1 MRSRYFTVIHIANFV
16 IGLPAFLTFV
26 NHAVPIVAM
35 NIVIITILAALVN
48 LVFVL
53 SNRGSKTIPSPYK
66 VAENSFLSW
75 AITGLATAIYLLA
88 VNQVIVPSLIIL
100 LVGLFTGVFTSA
112 IQYHIALLLSEDIEI
127 EEINL
132 SLRWQFNISL
142 FVFFFFFGLLL
153 TLIYSRISIVQIIL
167 AAVLS
172 FILSLILSIFFFAPL
187 LNGIRRIKNRVDEIA
202 TRGGDI
208 SGRLFVRSNNE
219 IGQLTSSIN
228 NLLDSIENIVK
239 SLGGISFEISERAE
253 ILSSATEEL
262 NASLEE
268 VSSTVQHIAKGSQ
281 EQSVG
286 VSDIAKALDEYS
298 KFTASVT
305 SQVKMTVV
313 SSTKATK
320 SAEEGLNL
328 TKSAADIS
336 QDIYEHTLVSQER
349 MALLKKNAGE
359 IKKILDIIR
368 SFSDQTDLLALNS
381 AIEAARLG
389 EAGRGFAVVADEIRN
404 LATEI
409 QKSSETVEV
418 VIAET
423 EKSIDELYKS
433 LNIEQE
439 KVVKGRDINIRS
451 EEQFSQIAKSVNLA
465 NEMVKQISSAA
476 TKQVESVRSLLHAIE
491 DVAKVATDTASATEE
506 VASAV
511 EEQTAS
517 MEELASTAQAL
528 SQTSIKL
535 TELVKKFA
543 KPS

>member
-336 QDIYEHTLVSQER
+336 QDIYEHTLVSR
-349 MALLKKNAGE
+349 
-359 IKKILDIIR
+359 
-368 SFSDQTDLLALNS
+368 
-381 AIEAARLG
+381 
-389 EAGRGFAVVADEIRN
+389 RGW
-404 LATEI
+404 
-409 QKSSETVEV
+409 
-418 VIAET
+418 
-423 EKSIDELYKS
+423 
-433 LNIEQE
+433 
-439 KVVKGRDINIRS
+439 
-451 EEQFSQIAKSVNLA
+451 
-465 NEMVKQISSAA
+465 
-476 TKQVESVRSLLHAIE
+476 
-491 DVAKVATDTASATEE
+491 
-506 VASAV
+506 
-511 EEQTAS
+511 
-517 MEELASTAQAL
+517 L
-528 SQTSIKL
+528 S
-535 TELVKKFA
+535 
-543 KPS
+543 

>member
-1 MRSRYFTVIHIANFV
+1 
-16 IGLPAFLTFV
+16 
-26 NHAVPIVAM
+26 
-35 NIVIITILAALVN
+35 
-48 LVFVL
+48 
-53 SNRGSKTIPSPYK
+53 
-66 VAENSFLSW
+66 
-75 AITGLATAIYLLA
+75 
-88 VNQVIVPSLIIL
+88 
-100 LVGLFTGVFTSA
+100 
-112 IQYHIALLLSEDIEI
+112 
-127 EEINL
+127 
-132 SLRWQFNISL
+132 
-142 FVFFFFFGLLL
+142 
-153 TLIYSRISIVQIIL
+153 
-167 AAVLS
+167 
-172 FILSLILSIFFFAPL
+172 
-187 LNGIRRIKNRVDEIA
+187 
-202 TRGGDI
+202 
-208 SGRLFVRSNNE
+208 
-219 IGQLTSSIN
+219 
-228 NLLDSIENIVK
+228 
-239 SLGGISFEISERAE
+239 
-253 ILSSATEEL
+253 
-262 NASLEE
+262 
-268 VSSTVQHIAKGSQ
+268 
-281 EQSVG
+281 
-286 VSDIAKALDEYS
+286 
-298 KFTASVT
+298 
-305 SQVKMTVV
+305 
-313 SSTKATK
+313 
-320 SAEEGLNL
+320 
-328 TKSAADIS
+328 
-336 QDIYEHTLVSQER
+336 